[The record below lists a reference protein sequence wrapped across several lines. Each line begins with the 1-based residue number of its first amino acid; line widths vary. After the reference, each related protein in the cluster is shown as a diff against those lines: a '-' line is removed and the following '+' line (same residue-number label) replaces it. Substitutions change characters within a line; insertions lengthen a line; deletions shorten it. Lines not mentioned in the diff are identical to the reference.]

1 MKEKMKN
8 SLDLRNRLALE
19 NKKSSQ
25 TIDRWI
31 ARFSVNLQTKMN
43 LQIISEELN
52 ISVEE
57 VRESLKK
64 GQENGIPSA

>member
-52 ISVEE
+52 MSVEE

>member
-52 ISVEE
+52 LSVED